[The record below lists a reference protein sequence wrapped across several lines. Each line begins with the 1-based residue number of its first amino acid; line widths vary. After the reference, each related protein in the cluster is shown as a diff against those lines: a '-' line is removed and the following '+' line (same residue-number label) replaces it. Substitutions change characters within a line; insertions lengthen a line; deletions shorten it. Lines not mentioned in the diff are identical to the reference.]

1 MAEDKNYPRPIP
13 YGPSQLPW
21 DKQVPEGAKVAAPLE
36 DPISV
41 YEPVPPSYVVGEF
54 PKIDYKMFEI
64 PPKGLTD
71 IQRAEALDALKLYAD
86 VQHLRFMGFQ
96 VNQDQSYSSRLS
108 WLLDMHTNN
117 VGDPFASGQVTLNSK
132 FCERAVLDYFAALW
146 NIDWPHNYH
155 KACDTSADRY
165 WGYVLT
171 MGCTEANIY
180 GLFNARDYLRGRK
193 LIVDPDKETKND
205 NLLTRGKEAPSK
217 RLMYVSPQ
225 PDEENE
231 NAYKPI
237 VFYSEDTHYSVVKA
251 VRMLDLTTFSQEGSD
266 HFDGECPITKDGTWP
281 EEVPSYKYETDNP
294 LSGAIIVKDLKKL
307 VRFFL
312 KKGYPILIVLN
323 VGTTWKGAYDDVPAV
338 NDMLMDLGKEFPWLW
353 DREVKYD
360 PDDPDIPPDHRRG
373 FWVHVDGA
381 LGAPF
386 LPFIEMA
393 YNLGKIDKKGPC
405 FDFRNES
412 VMSIGCS
419 MHKWIGGPWPSGIYM
434 TRTKYVLD
442 LPTPEY
448 IGSPDTTFGGS
459 RSGFSPVIF
468 WDYLSRMSYEDNME
482 KALDTLNVAAYLEKE
497 LRKLE
502 AKLQKKFCLDVD
514 LWIARSQLALTVRF
528 RRVNPIISYKW
539 TIDGEKLVV
548 PTSKGK
554 EERYYSHVFVMH
566 PVDKERVDEFIN
578 DLREASQ
585 DDWTNAFPDE
595 FIDDHGV
602 SHHNPHTVASNG
614 PPKRAKCNYI
624 MFVPHEGRGFGTV
637 IQPSK
642 QEESKI

>member
-1 MAEDKNYPRPIP
+1 MTEDKNNPRSIP
-13 YGPSQLPW
+13 YGPNQFPW
-21 DKQVPEGAKVAAPLE
+21 NTQVPEGAKVTAPSE
-36 DPISV
+36 DPIFV
-41 YEPVPPSYVVGEF
+41 YEPVPPSDVKSEF

-64 PPKGLTD
+64 PPNGLSD
-71 IQRAEALDALKLYAD
+71 IQRAEALDALKLYLD

-96 VNQDQSYSSRLS
+96 INQDQSYSSRLS

-117 VGDPFASGQVTLNSK
+117 IGDPFTSGQMTLNSK

-146 NIDWPHNYH
+146 NIDWPHTYH
-155 KACDTSADRY
+155 NAREMSADRY
-165 WGYVLT
+165 WGYILT

-193 LIVDPDKETKND
+193 LIVDSDKETKNN
-205 NLLTRGKEAPSK
+205 NLLAQGKEAPNK
-217 RLMYVSPQ
+217 RFMYVSHQ
-225 PDEENE
+225 ADEEND

-251 VRMLDLTTFSQEGSD
+251 VRMLDLTTFYEEGSK
-266 HFDGECPITKDGTWP
+266 HFNGECPINGGLWP
-281 EEVPSYKYETDNP
+281 EEVPSS
-294 LSGAIIVKDLKKL
+294 LSGTIIVEDLKKL
-307 VRFFL
+307 VQFFL
-312 KKGYPILIVLN
+312 KRGYPILIVLN
-323 VGTTWKGAYDDVPAV
+323 IGTTWKGAYDDVPVV
-338 NDMLMDLGKEFPWLW
+338 NNMLKDLGVEFSWLW
-353 DREVKYD
+353 EREVKYD
-360 PDDPDIPPDHRRG
+360 SGLPTDKRRG
-373 FWVHVDGA
+373 FWLHVDGA

-393 YNLGKIDKKGPC
+393 YNQGKIDKKGPC

-459 RSGFSPVIF
+459 RSGFSPIIF
-468 WDYLSRMSYEDNME
+468 WDYLSRMSYEDNMK
-482 KALDTLNVAAYLEKE
+482 KALDTVNVAAYLEKK
-497 LRKLE
+497 LRALE
-502 AKLQKKFCLDVD
+502 AELQEKFGSDVD

-528 RRVNPIISYKW
+528 RRVNPTISYKW

-554 EERYYSHVFVMH
+554 EERNYSHVFVMH
-566 PVDKERVDEFIN
+566 SVDEERVDEFIN

-585 DDWTNAFPDE
+585 DNWTNAFPYE
-595 FIDDHGV
+595 
-602 SHHNPHTVASNG
+602 SHPVASNG
-614 PPKRAKCNYI
+614 PPKQAKSNYI
-624 MFVPHEGRGFGTV
+624 MLVPHEGRGFGTV
-637 IQPSK
+637 IQASK
-642 QEESKI
+642 RE